1 MTGRVAPRE
10 TLLRFVVAPDGAVV
24 PDVAAR
30 LPGRGLW
37 LTPSRDI
44 VAAAVAKRA
53 FSRAAKA
60 PVTAPADL
68 PERVEALLARRCGE
82 LIGLARRS
90 GLAVGGFE
98 KVREALRG
106 GRVGVL
112 VAAAD
117 GAAEGREK
125 IAALGAGLRVVDV
138 LTAAELGAAFGRE
151 HLVHAALAA
160 GRLAEDF
167 VAASGKLAGFR
178 AGASSF
184 EDRPRTPRRQ
194 G

>member
-1 MTGRVAPRE
+1 
-10 TLLRFVVAPDGAVV
+10 VAPDGAVV

-37 LTPSRDI
+37 LTPARDI

-60 PVTAPADL
+60 PVTAADDL
-68 PERVEALLARRCGE
+68 PDRVEALLARRCGE

-90 GLAVGGFE
+90 GHAIGGFE
-98 KVREALRG
+98 KVREALRA

-125 IAALGAGLRVVDV
+125 LAALGPGLRVVDI

-151 HLVHAALAA
+151 HIVHAALAA
-160 GRLAEDF
+160 GRLADDF
-167 VAASGKLAGFR
+167 AATAGKLAGFR
-178 AGASSF
+178 GGGSGF
-184 EDRPRTPRRQ
+184 EDGPRPRAPRRE